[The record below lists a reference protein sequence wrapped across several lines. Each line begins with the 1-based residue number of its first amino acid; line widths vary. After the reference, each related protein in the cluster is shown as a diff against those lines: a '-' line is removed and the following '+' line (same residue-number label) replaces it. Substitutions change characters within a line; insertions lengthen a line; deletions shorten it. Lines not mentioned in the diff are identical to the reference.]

1 MADSD
6 APVVHVAASIDPRPH
21 LRVDLSQP
29 ASDASREA
37 AHADTNPRGVHWDG
51 PLYASGGHASLGRH
65 VVRALVSQE
74 QELPVRITPRDDD
87 DDDDARRQRPAS
99 DDGWLRQEALRNRS
113 LSGLHVS
120 CDTPTDWEGRHLF
133 APRREEH
140 PGYQAY
146 VGLSMFEA
154 SRLPR
159 GWAAACAGLDEIWV
173 PSRFARELFTRAGV
187 PETKVQIIPVGV
199 ECARYDRR
207 ELEPLAIPGRRRFMF
222 LSVFDWTL
230 RKGWDVLLD
239 AYGRAFRATDDVCLV
254 LRTASGSRDDR
265 PADAIDAVFSRL
277 GLTMDERPTV
287 ILLDAPLS
295 DEDMPRLYRAA
306 DAFVLPTRGE
316 GWGLPLME
324 AMAAGL
330 PVIATHWGGHLDFV
344 NDDVAWLID
353 VDALVTVPPEY
364 AARRPFYAG
373 ARLWAEPSIPHTVSL
388 MRQAFERPDE
398 GRRLGQRAQ
407 EAIRR
412 DWSPDRTARWVH
424 DRVHHLAPD
433 PAMLLERARAAEA
446 AGQVNEA
453 LMFYAKAAA
462 SRPGWGLPAYL
473 HASLLERQGRRREA
487 MALFRTV
494 AEARDPSL
502 DADALCHL
510 GELAWLGGRVDE
522 ARELVTACLARAPRH
537 RNARAWRSFL
547 QARDAEQAGAWTAA
561 DQAYTDAR
569 ALRPDWILPVYN
581 QASVARRL
589 GDLVRAQQLF
599 TRVTSLAQ
607 DAPLRGGAHYHLATL
622 HEAAG
627 RGTEAATHLDACL
640 HAVPAHA
647 AARALR
653 DRLAGAGH
661 AP

>member
-1 MADSD
+1 M
-6 APVVHVAASIDPRPH
+6 
-21 LRVDLSQP
+21 
-29 ASDASREA
+29 
-37 AHADTNPRGVHWDG
+37 HWDG
-51 PLYASGGHASLGRH
+51 PLFAPGGHASLGRH
-65 VVRALVSQE
+65 VVRALVSRG

-87 DDDDARRQRPAS
+87 DDDNARRERPAS
-99 DDGWLRQEALRNRS
+99 DDGWLRQEALRSRS
-113 LSGLHVS
+113 LSGIHVS
-120 CDTPTDWEGRHLF
+120 CGTPTDWEGRHLF
-133 APRREEH
+133 AQRREEH

-159 GWAAACAGLDEIWV
+159 EWADACAGLDEVWV
-173 PSRFARELFTRAGV
+173 PSRFARALFTRAGV
-187 PETKVQIIPVGV
+187 PETKVQIIPVGI

-207 ELEPLAIPGRRRFMF
+207 AIEPLPMPGRRRFMF

-230 RKGWDVLLD
+230 RNGWDVLLE

-265 PADAIDAVFSRL
+265 PTDAIDAVFARL
-277 GLTMDERPTV
+277 GLAMDERPTV
-287 ILLDAPLS
+287 VLLDAPVS

-330 PVIATHWGGHLDFV
+330 PVIATRWGGHLDFV

-353 VDALVTVPPEY
+353 VEALVTVPPEQ
-364 AARRPFYAG
+364 ASRRPFYAG
-373 ARLWAEPSIPHTVSL
+373 ARLWAEPSIPHAVSL

-407 EAIRR
+407 EVIRR
-412 DWSPDRTARWVH
+412 DWSPDRTARWVQ
-424 DRVHHLAPD
+424 DRVRHLAPD
-433 PAMLLERARAAEA
+433 PATLLERARAAEA
-446 AGQVNEA
+446 AGQVDEA
-453 LMFYAKAAA
+453 LMVYSKAAA
-462 SRPGWGLPAYL
+462 SRPGWGLPTYRR
-473 HASLLERQGRRREA
+473 ASLLERQGRRREA

-494 AEARDPSL
+494 ADARDPSL

-522 ARELVTACLARAPRH
+522 ARELVTACLACAPRH
-537 RNARAWRSFL
+537 QNAQAWLSFL
-547 QARDAEQAGAWTAA
+547 QARDAEQAGAWAAA

-569 ALRPDWILPVYN
+569 TLRPDWILPVYN

-599 TRVTSLAQ
+599 MRVTSLAQ

-622 HEAAG
+622 HEEAG
-627 RGTEAATHLDACL
+627 RGTEAATHLEACL

-653 DRLAGAGH
+653 DRLAA
-661 AP
+661 AASP